1 MADQEQQGSGGR
13 VPSRIESIPQDIL
26 DRVEPGV
33 EPEGFS
39 ALEAIDAVMCVFL
52 ARLSEGEAKD
62 VVAGLPDPLRG
73 LLRPCALHGE
83 RPEPLRREG
92 FLQRVA
98 EHLGTQDTAVA
109 ADVSQVV
116 FAAIKTELKQK
127 EINDVASQ
135 LPRDLVDLWNAP
147 VPTEQDR
154 SAGLGLSRPDTE
166 SEELLR
172 QIVSAG
178 PLPNDIQ
185 PADAAA
191 AVMCVLM
198 QRLSGGEARDVWAEV
213 PPVLRSEL
221 GPCALHDEQPE
232 VFGREVFLSRVGEH
246 LRVDE
251 STAEDISRRVFS
263 AVKAQL
269 SAKEARDVESQI
281 PKELGDLW
289 RSAAA

>member
-1 MADQEQQGSGGR
+1 MADQEQQGPGGR
-13 VPSRIESIPQDIL
+13 APSRIESVSQDIL
-26 DRVEPGV
+26 DRIEPGV

-39 ALEAIDAVMCVFL
+39 AMEAIDAVMCVFM
-52 ARLSEGEAKD
+52 ARLSEGEAED
-62 VVAGLPDPLRG
+62 VVLGLPEPLRP

-83 RPEPLRREG
+83 RPEPMRREG

-98 EHLGTQDTAVA
+98 EHLGTQDTAIA
-109 ADVSQVV
+109 ADVAQVV
-116 FAAIKTELKQK
+116 FAAIKMELKPK
-127 EINDVASQ
+127 EIDDVASQ
-135 LPRDLVDLWNAP
+135 LPGDLVDLWNTSVA
-147 VPTEQDR
+147 TNEDR
-154 SAGLGLSRPDTE
+154 AAGLGLSRPDKE
-166 SEELLR
+166 SEDLLR

-178 PLPNDIQ
+178 PLPNGIR

-213 PPVLRSEL
+213 PSVLRSEL

-246 LRVDE
+246 LHVDE
-251 STAEDISRRVFS
+251 RVAEDISRRVFS

-269 SAKEARDVESQI
+269 SAKEAHDVESRI
-281 PKELGDLW
+281 PEELGDLW
-289 RSAAA
+289 HSAA